1 MIVVKEIVEE
11 RGIDE
16 EDVHELLAL
25 FIDYTRTEDLAP
37 LREALRAG
45 DYSVARD
52 RAHSI
57 KGAALNLKLTEIAS
71 LARKIEE
78 KCDVGDLEG
87 VDELVASVA
96 DELQMIDAF
105 LKQLH

>member
-1 MIVVKEIVEE
+1 MIMVKEIAEE

-25 FIDYTRTEDLAP
+25 FLDYTKTEDLAP
-37 LREALRAG
+37 LRAALKIENH
-45 DYSVARD
+45 SVARD

-71 LARKIEE
+71 LARDIEK
-78 KCDVGDLEG
+78 KCDAADLEG
-87 VDELVASVA
+87 VEDLVASIT
-96 DELQMIDAF
+96 DQLHMIDDF
-105 LKQLH
+105 LKQLR